1 MVWDPR
7 PAAED
12 YYYRWRDRRGLRLL
26 ISAVIILTTM
36 LLGILLVVLGRPIG
50 YVFSAISVA
59 LILILIGYRVQWTG
73 FGAVPIRRTDGP
85 EIQPMKLLWDWL
97 QLMSALAVP
106 VVIAV
111 AGFWFTTNQNAQ
123 QDKLENKR
131 IAEAQK
137 LADQRAQVDREIEEQ
152 RAQDEALQAYLDQM
166 SQLLL
171 DKKLLRSEESSPV
184 RTLAQARTTT
194 IISRLDAEDNVSVTR
209 FLTDSGLT
217 GARRANLEQPSTV
230 SLLRQTALRDADLA
244 GAFLPDADLTE
255 ANLPDADLSNAS
267 LVSADL
273 SGANLE
279 GTKLKGADLIFAD
292 LTNADLRDAN
302 LTDANLDKVKWKG
315 TELEGA
321 TLPSSSSK
329 FVEQLIDLIQR
340 GDSLEGANL
349 VGADL
354 AQRNLAGAS
363 LQDAD
368 LSKASLSG
376 ANLEDANLA
385 EADLFSAD
393 LSGTNLEG
401 ASLEG
406 ANLEDTNLEDAALS
420 NTNLREANVTQKQL
434 DQAGSLEG
442 ATMPDGQVLK
452 GPDSPNGP
460 TFEEWRKSR
469 EGQG

>member
-1 MVWDPR
+1 MEPDWSPTEQRHWEWERV
-7 PAAED
+7 
-12 YYYRWRDRRGLRLL
+12 RRRRQQWY
-26 ISAVIILTTM
+26 IFAIFFVATQ
-36 LLGILLVVLGRPIG
+36 LLGFLLVVFGRQIG
-50 YVFSAISVA
+50 YVLVAISVV
-59 LILILIGYRVQWTG
+59 LLLILIGYFFEWTG
-73 FGAVPIRRTDGP
+73 FGQVPPPPRAEGL
-85 EIQPMKLLWDWL
+85 EIQPRKLLWDWL
-97 QLMSALAVP
+97 QLLSALAIP
-106 VVIAV
+106 IVIAV
-111 AGFWFTTNQNAQ
+111 AGFWFTTNQNARQ
-123 QDKLENKR
+123 QDLEDKR
-131 IAEAQK
+131 AAAEQK

-171 DKKLLRSEESSPV
+171 EDDLLRREEGHPV

-194 IISRLDAEDNVSVTR
+194 IISRLDAEDNLSVTR

-217 GARRANLEQPSTV
+217 GARRANLEQSSTV

-292 LTNADLRDAN
+292 LTNADLRGAN
-302 LTDANLDKVKWKG
+302 LTGANLDKVKWEG

-321 TLPSSSSK
+321 TLPSSNSK

-354 AQRNLAGAS
+354 AQRDLAGAS

-385 EADLFSAD
+385 GADLFSAD

-420 NTNLREANVTQKQL
+420 DTNLREASVTQKQL
-434 DQAGSLEG
+434 DQAGSLKG
-442 ATMPDGQVLK
+442 ATMPNGQK
-452 GPDSPNGP
+452 Y
-460 TFEEWRKSR
+460 EEWLKSR
-469 EGQG
+469 GEDGENSGSS

>member
-1 MVWDPR
+1 MEEWAWWLR
-7 PAAED
+7 T
-12 YYYRWRDRRGLRLL
+12 RGLPWLIFAIFLL
-26 ISAVIILTTM
+26 ATL
-36 LLGILLVVLGRPIG
+36 LLGILLVVFGRQIG
-50 YVFSAISVA
+50 YVLGAISVA
-59 LILILIGYRVQWTG
+59 LLLILIGYRIPWTG
-73 FGAVPIRRTDGP
+73 FGEVPLPRTDGR
-85 EIQPMKLLWDWL
+85 EIQPRKLLWDWL
-97 QLMSALAVP
+97 QLLSALAVP
-106 VVIAV
+106 IVIAV
-111 AGFWFTTNQNAQ
+111 AGFWFTTNQNARQ
-123 QDKLENKR
+123 QDLESYR
-131 IAEAQK
+131 AAREQE

-171 DKKLLRSEESSPV
+171 EDDLLSREEGHPV

-194 IISRLDAEDNVSVTR
+194 IISRLDAEDNLSVTR

-255 ANLPDADLSNAS
+255 ANLPDANLSNAS

-302 LTDANLDKVKWKG
+302 LTGANLDKVKWEG
-315 TELEGA
+315 TELEDA

-329 FVEQLIDLIQR
+329 FVEQLIDLIKR

-349 VGADL
+349 VGANL
-354 AQRNLAGAS
+354 AQRDLARAS
-363 LQDAD
+363 LQDAN

-401 ASLEG
+401 ASLED
-406 ANLEDTNLEDAALS
+406 ANLEDTTLEDAALS
-420 NTNLREANVTQKQL
+420 DANLSDASGITNEELEQ
-434 DQAGSLEG
+434 QAESLEG
-442 ATMPDGQVLK
+442 ATMTNSQKYEDWLK
-452 GPDSPNGP
+452 D
-460 TFEEWRKSR
+460 KKA
-469 EGQG
+469 QGKDEKNE